1 MESEP
6 EKNRAVFDED
16 FKPEEGKE
24 CVGSAHV
31 EKAAEVSKTVA
42 EFLEDKEDSTGDIS
56 GDAIK
61 DVTEEVALSDTNAIK
76 ERT

>member
-1 MESEP
+1 MSI
-6 EKNRAVFDED
+6 
-16 FKPEEGKE
+16 
-24 CVGSAHV
+24 
-31 EKAAEVSKTVA
+31 TVA
-42 EFLEDKEDSTGDIS
+42 ELLEASEDKEDVTGDIS